1 MVLGNGS
8 TFPKHILYLFYPKYS
23 GYDVHYNLPLYAVK
37 IVLKHNFLMVYF
49 LQHQPDFCSITFCFK
64 KSAKAKIIVIFLC
77 FMA

>member
-23 GYDVHYNLPLYAVK
+23 GCDVHYKIAFFVGKNCVK
-37 IVLKHNFLMVYF
+37 TQFSYGIFSATPTRF
-49 LQHQPDFCSITFCFK
+49 LQYNFFL